1 MNLEGGFRRVV
12 LTISFAATGAGL
24 AVTGYDTYKT
34 AQYVRATNEFVAC
47 SEETK
52 YWTPTLEDFKMLP
65 DTARPVATVEA
76 KIGDVELGPPSGPPD
91 EKMSDAERSRW
102 TQAARNYRSMRR
114 CDIFVGFPA
123 HLDRAMKL
131 WYGTSWLPLWAT
143 SPSSQSYSLALLP
156 LIWGVLI
163 TTGLG
168 ALPWGMFYLVRWI
181 VQGFS
186 D

>member
-1 MNLEGGFRRVV
+1 MNLEKGLRRVV
-12 LTISFAATGAGL
+12 LTVSLAAAGASL
-24 AVTGYDTYKT
+24 VVTGYDTYKT
-34 AQYVRATNEFVAC
+34 TRYVLATNEFVAC
-47 SEETK
+47 SEETEQ
-52 YWTPTLEDFKMLP
+52 WTPTVEEFKMLP
-65 DTARPVATVEA
+65 DAARPVATVEA
-76 KIGDVELGPPSGPPD
+76 KIGDVEMGPRSGPPD

-102 TQAARNYRSMRR
+102 TQAARNYRSMR
-114 CDIFVGFPA
+114 CGDIRVSLPA

-143 SPSSQSYSLALLP
+143 SPSNQSYSLALLP

-163 TTGLG
+163 STGLG
-168 ALPWGMFYLVRWI
+168 ALPWCMFYIARWI